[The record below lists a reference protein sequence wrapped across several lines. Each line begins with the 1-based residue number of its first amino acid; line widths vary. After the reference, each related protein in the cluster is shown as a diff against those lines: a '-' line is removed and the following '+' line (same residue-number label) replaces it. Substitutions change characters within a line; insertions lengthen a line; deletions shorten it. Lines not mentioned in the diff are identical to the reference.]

1 MSKPSVLARLLAHVH
16 ALLPEDWFG
25 RAGKRF
31 SGTTDAI
38 SEFAHEHQVRPADLA
53 HEGVELARTAL
64 HGKANKDLAAAVKDF
79 AEAERTKI
87 DAELQRRS
95 LESRIRKEEAEAAL
109 AELRVVHSEADLL
122 KKMKELGVVI
132 YKDDSG
138 HLTVLPAAATVDLAT
153 LAEQRMQK
161 AVIKTERVVL
171 GAILLDNSAF
181 LQVEQVLSSGDFS
194 IESHQLIYAS
204 MRELSSIGRDI
215 DFVNL
220 VENLGAHKNI
230 ENAGGIHY
238 ITELTD
244 DLPRIKNI
252 KRHVE
257 FLLENKGAF
266 GGSAGSGQ

>member
-1 MSKPSVLARLLAHVH
+1 MAKPSVLTRLLAQVH

-31 SGTTDAI
+31 SDTTDAI
-38 SEFAHEHQVRPADLA
+38 SEFAQEHQVRPADLA

-109 AELRVVHSEADLL
+109 AELQVVHSEADLL
-122 KKMKELGVVI
+122 KKMKKLGVVI

-138 HLTVLPAAATVDLAT
+138 HLSVLPAAATIDLT
-153 LAEQRMQK
+153 RLAQQRMQE

-171 GAILLDNSAF
+171 GAIILDNSAF
-181 LQVEQVLSSGDFS
+181 TQVAQVLDSDSFS
-194 IESHQLIYAS
+194 IDSHRVIYAS
-204 MRELSSIGRDI
+204 MLELARTGQDI

-220 VENLGAHKNI
+220 AGNLGAHKNI
-230 ENAGGIHY
+230 ENAGGIQYVTQLIDHF
-238 ITELTD
+238 
-244 DLPRIKNI
+244 PRIKNI
-252 KRHVE
+252 RPHVE
-257 FLLENKGAF
+257 FLLKNKGAF
-266 GGSAGSGQ
+266 GADSGQ